1 MMKTTALPPLATT
14 GPRPSPGTLVVLI
27 VLAWAALWSVRLA
40 APPNFVDADHQERQ
54 AAYIL
59 DVLVNGH
66 WIHQESQIGELAGKP
81 PLYTWLAAVAAQA
94 TGGRLTPFTLYLPGA
109 LATLGVALM
118 LWSWGRRYFG
128 VWPGLLAA
136 LAFLFSPAGI
146 RMVNLARTD
155 GLFTCTVLAV
165 MLLGFSAWQRGR
177 GWVWFWLAAAAATL
191 TKGPLGLLLGSLG
204 FLALFWKDSTPPSPA
219 PDLPARTS
227 GITRGH
233 LVGVT
238 LFLLL
243 CGGWFLLA
251 WHAWGRPFI
260 DRVIFGE
267 LLEHAVGSEAGGAT
281 LLKAKP
287 SLAGLVGYY
296 CQPAAYLFARFLPW
310 SLVGLAGVIRVFRKP
325 AADPAARRFE
335 RFLVC
340 TLLAGLV
347 IFTLASHRRP
357 DLLFPLMPAL
367 ALLAGRELAI
377 WWRPENRRHALL
389 MPAAAGAA
397 ILVLVLALEHRPAEQ
412 QDRNVVRTRGTT
424 LVHQKLAVLYGPNR
438 PPMYYTLDAAVG
450 LQFLDGTFQRH
461 QPPGDLALR
470 LAAPEPVLVAAG
482 PAGAKKLKAALPA
495 GTMLYEVVPWPL
507 PRSSVPAFLTIY
519 SNRPAPGYCK

>member
-1 MMKTTALPPLATT
+1 MRCLTAT
-14 GPRPSPGTLVVLI
+14 GTRQSLGTWVVLI

-40 APPNFVDADHQERQ
+40 GPPNFVDADHQERQ

-59 DVLVNGH
+59 DVLVNHH

-81 PLYTWLAAVAAQA
+81 PLYTWLSALAAKAA
-94 TGGRLTPFTLYLPGA
+94 GGRLTPFTLCLPGA

-136 LAFLFSPAGI
+136 LAFLFSPAAV

-155 GLFTCTVLAV
+155 GLFTCAVLGVA
-165 MLLGFSAWQRGR
+165 LLGFSAWQRGR

-204 FLALFWKDSTPPSPA
+204 FLAVFWRDATPPPA
-219 PDLPARTS
+219 APNVPPRKSRIAREQLA
-227 GITRGH
+227 GAA
-233 LVGVT
+233 

-243 CGGWFLLA
+243 CCSWFLLA

-267 LLEHAVGSEAGGAT
+267 LLEHAVGSEAGGAA
-281 LLKAKP
+281 LMKVKP
-287 SLAGLVGYY
+287 SLAVLAGYY
-296 CQPAAYLFARFLPW
+296 LQPAGYLFARFLPW
-310 SLVGLAGVIRVFRKP
+310 SLIGLAGVIRVFRKP
-325 AADPAARRFE
+325 AADPTARRFE

-340 TLLAGLV
+340 MLLAGLA

-367 ALLAGRELAI
+367 ALLAGRELAA
-377 WWRPENRRHALL
+377 WWRPETRRHALVA
-389 MPAAAGAA
+389 PAAAGAA
-397 ILVLVLALEHRPAEQ
+397 ILLLVLALEHRPAEQ
-412 QDRNVVRTRGTT
+412 QDRNVVRTRGAT
-424 LVHQKLAVLYGPNR
+424 LIHQQLAALYGPER
-438 PPMYYTLDAAVG
+438 PPLLYTLDAAVG
-450 LQFLDGTFQRH
+450 LQFLEGTFQRH
-461 QPPGDLALR
+461 QPPSDLARR

-482 PAGAKKLKAALPA
+482 PAGAKKLKAALPPGA
-495 GTMLYEVVPWPL
+495 PLYEIVPWPF
-507 PRSSVPAFLTIY
+507 PRGSVPAFLTIY
-519 SNRPAPGYCK
+519 GNRPAPRHSP